1 MSFYCEETDCVFVSN
16 DSLLFSQHM
25 LQHSNFCF
33 VCNSTVGGIKNWGRH
48 MKSKQHLFS
57 LSKLAQEKGTYLYL
71 AYMDSY

>member
-33 VCNSTVGGIKNWGRH
+33 VCNTTVGGIKNWGRH

-57 LSKLAQEKGTYLYL
+57 LSKLAKEKGTYLYL